1 MCFSATASFTAAAI
15 LGATGSFTFMSAI
28 AQKRSIGEK
37 MLAAFPIAFALQQAG
52 EGMVWLGI
60 YGTLPAFLEPIAMA
74 MFIFAAYVFWPIMGP
89 VTGYLL
95 EPDGPRK
102 KLFAVLIAGGCI
114 IAGYLAFAALSKP
127 QTPLAVEHWGGHIWY
142 MHDFQ
147 YIPYI
152 ETLYFLTACTALLL
166 SSNRVAFWFA
176 TVLTGAFAITMWG
189 YNINVV
195 PSVWCFY
202 AAGASLVIVVGLLD
216 RERQSAEA

>member
-1 MCFSATASFTAAAI
+1 MCFSATASFTAAAV
-15 LGATGSFTFMSAI
+15 LGATGAFTLGRSI
-28 AQKRSIGEK
+28 VQKRPIGERT
-37 MLAAFPIAFALQQAG
+37 LASFPVFFALQQAG

-60 YGTLPAFLEPIAMA
+60 YGTLPAFLEPIAMGL
-74 MFIFAAYVFWPIMGP
+74 FIFAAYVFWPVMGP
-89 VTGYLL
+89 VTGWLL
-95 EPDGPRK
+95 EPPGPRK
-102 KLFAVLIAGGCI
+102 RMFVALILGGLI
-114 IAGYLAFAALSKP
+114 IASYLSFAALSKP
-127 QTPLAVEHWGGHIWY
+127 QTPIAMEQWGGHIWY
-142 MHDFQ
+142 MHDFT

-176 TVLTGAFAITMWG
+176 VVLTGAFAITMWG

-216 RERQSAEA
+216 RERMPAES